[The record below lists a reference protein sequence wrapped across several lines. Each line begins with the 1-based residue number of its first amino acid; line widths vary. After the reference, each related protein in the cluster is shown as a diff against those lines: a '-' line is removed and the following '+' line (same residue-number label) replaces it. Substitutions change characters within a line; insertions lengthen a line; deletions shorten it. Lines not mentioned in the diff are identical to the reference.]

1 MVVNEG
7 SGKVLH
13 ETGMDHLPSDDAE
26 NSLELGKKYLYGIDV
41 RQSDV
46 KAAGLFRKAS
56 DLGNSVAQW
65 YLGWMYDNGIGV
77 PQSDVDAV
85 KWYRKAADQ
94 GLADAQNC
102 LGWMYDNGIGVP
114 QSDVDA
120 VKWYRKAA
128 DQGLADA
135 QNCLGWMYDNGIGVP
150 QSDVDAVKWYRK
162 AADQGFALAE
172 YNLGKMYL
180 NGRGVQQSDA
190 EAVKWF
196 KKASD
201 QGYAES
207 TNDPQPSTSHNEPN
221 IRTTAQG
228 SALSQSELKAISDR
242 LAKKMAGHAEVAGMS
257 RRKYRRGPD
266 TNPFAPVF
274 EYMPY
279 DSFVRDPRI
288 ILSYMM
294 DFGFSRVHVALFN
307 TVISNDLRNFKDLLS
322 CPDADV
328 SSIVASMAGY
338 CCLNEAVLNGL
349 IVQMRD
355 AMKARGLIK
364 TV

>member
-1 MVVNEG
+1 M
-7 SGKVLH
+7 
-13 ETGMDHLPSDDAE
+13 
-26 NSLELGKKYLYGIDV
+26 ELGKKYLYGIDV

-102 LGWMYDNGIGVP
+102 LGWMYDNGRGVS
-114 QSDVDA
+114 QSYA
-120 VKWYRKAA
+120 E
-128 DQGLADA
+128 
-135 QNCLGWMYDNGIGVP
+135 
-150 QSDVDAVKWYRK
+150 AVKWYRK

-180 NGRGVQQSDA
+180 NGRGVRQSDA

-201 QGYAES
+201 QGYVEA
-207 TNDPQPSTSHNEPN
+207 TNDPQQPISHNEPN

-338 CCLNEAVLNGL
+338 CCLNETVLNEL
-349 IVQMRD
+349 IEQMRD
-355 AMKARGLIK
+355 AMKARGLIR

>member
-1 MVVNEG
+1 MVVNDG

-13 ETGMDHLPSDDAE
+13 KTGMDHLPSDDE
-26 NSLELGKKYLYGIDV
+26 EKSLELGKKYLYGNGV

-56 DLGNSVAQW
+56 DLGNSIAQW

-77 PQSDVDAV
+77 PKSDVDAV

-94 GLADAQNC
+94 GLADAQYC
-102 LGWMYDNGIGVP
+102 LGWTYD
-114 QSDVDA
+114 
-120 VKWYRKAA
+120 
-128 DQGLADA
+128 
-135 QNCLGWMYDNGIGVP
+135 
-150 QSDVDAVKWYRK
+150 
-162 AADQGFALAE
+162 
-172 YNLGKMYL
+172 
-180 NGRGVQQSDA
+180 NGRGVSQSYA

-196 KKASD
+196 KKASE
-201 QGYAES
+201 QGYVEA
-207 TNDPQPSTSHNEPN
+207 TNDPHAPISHNEPN
-221 IRTTAQG
+221 IRTTAQD

-257 RRKYRRGPD
+257 RRKYRLGPD
-266 TNPFAPVF
+266 TNPLMPVF

-294 DFGFSRVHVALFN
+294 DFGFSRVHVTLFN

-328 SSIVASMAGY
+328 SSTVASMAGY
-338 CCLNEAVLNGL
+338 CLSERSCSERTHRADEGRDEGSGINQNRMNGTDCHL
-349 IVQMRD
+349 
-355 AMKARGLIK
+355 
-364 TV
+364 